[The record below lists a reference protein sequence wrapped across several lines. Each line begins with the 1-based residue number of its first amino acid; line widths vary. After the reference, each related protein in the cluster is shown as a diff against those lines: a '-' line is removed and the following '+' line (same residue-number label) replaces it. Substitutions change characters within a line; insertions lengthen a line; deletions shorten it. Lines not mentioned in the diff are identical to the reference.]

1 MPSAPTYA
9 FPTAR
14 QIAVALIALMF
25 TVVPRTGA
33 AQDSR
38 IGLYHQTLFP
48 SRDSGSTSVSGN
60 QIQGAIYGSER
71 AGGWGFA
78 FREPWYT
85 SATVGP
91 FYDVTEW
98 LEVGVALGAES
109 LANDAGVYSTFGRIA
124 GMVSLGNDKLSM
136 NLYYENGASNRDWY
150 QIDAD
155 WRPSDWLALGVL
167 SQTHAG
173 TGPRVTLS
181 IPGTPIQ
188 AWVAPALF
196 DRATHGS
203 RVMIGVQLVHT
214 WSRE

>member
-1 MPSAPTYA
+1 
-9 FPTAR
+9 
-14 QIAVALIALMF
+14 
-25 TVVPRTGA
+25 
-33 AQDSR
+33 
-38 IGLYHQTLFP
+38 
-48 SRDSGSTSVSGN
+48 
-60 QIQGAIYGSER
+60 
-71 AGGWGFA
+71 
-78 FREPWYT
+78 
-85 SATVGP
+85 
-91 FYDVTEW
+91 
-98 LEVGVALGAES
+98 
-109 LANDAGVYSTFGRIA
+109 
-124 GMVSLGNDKLSM
+124 MVSLGNDKLSM
-136 NLYYENGASNRDWY
+136 NLYYENGASSRDWY